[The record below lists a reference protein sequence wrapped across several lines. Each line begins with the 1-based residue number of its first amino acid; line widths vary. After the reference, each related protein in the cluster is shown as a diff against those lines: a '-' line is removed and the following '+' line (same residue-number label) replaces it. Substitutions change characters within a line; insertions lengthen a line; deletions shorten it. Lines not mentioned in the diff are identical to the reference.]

1 MLREIFVTL
10 TELLYAAPALAIAS
24 ALAWGILSMILS
36 PCHLVSIPLIV
47 GYVEKQSKCDGASP
61 VALSTVF
68 AVGMIVAVA
77 LTALVTG
84 LLGRLIGDIG
94 SFGYI
99 VLSLAVVYAGL
110 SIIGWVPLPV
120 SGSNAGKHAG
130 RVSRSKWGGFLL
142 GLLFGA
148 ALGPCTFAF
157 MAPVLGLILAISSE
171 RLLLAVGLGLAFAA
185 GHGGVVVLA
194 GSQTG
199 RIEKLA
205 GWSAGS
211 RSAAVIKRVSGILV
225 VAGGIYLL
233 LKALRIV

>member
-10 TELLYAAPALAIAS
+10 TELLYAAPVIAIAS

-47 GYVEKQSKCDGASP
+47 GYVEKQSESSEASP
-61 VALSTVF
+61 VALSTIF
-68 AVGMIVAVA
+68 AAGMIVAIA
-77 LTALVTG
+77 LTAIITG
-84 LLGRLIGDIG
+84 LLGRIIGDIG
-94 SFGYI
+94 TVGYV
-99 VLSLAVVYAGL
+99 VLSVAVIYAGL
-110 SIIGWVPLPV
+110 SILGWVPLPL

-130 RVSRSKWGGFLL
+130 KMGNSRWGGFIL
-142 GLLFGA
+142 GLIFGA

-171 RLLLAVGLGLAFAA
+171 QLLLAVGLGVAFAM

-194 GSQTG
+194 GSQTE

-205 GWSAGS
+205 GWSGRS
-211 RSAAVIKRVSGILV
+211 RSAAIIKIISGLLV
-225 VAGGIYLL
+225 VLGGIYLF
-233 LKALRIV
+233 LKALKIV